1 MFLNTYLSESS
12 LQAFA
17 RGDTEQI
24 QRCFIQLPQ
33 EPRGRYA
40 AFQMNMIEA
49 PNTGDIT
56 GILSVTDV
64 TDQTVSEEILRR
76 LSVTSHDYVV
86 DLNLRE
92 DTCHGFDLQRK
103 TSAVRPRLRGCHTER
118 VAFMVESAVVP
129 KDRGDVCQRTA
140 PDEIER
146 RLQEEALYTF
156 AYSVEDEDGSI
167 RRKTSPCRLST
178 CGWAGFLWCVRIL
191 PARSGSSKVC

>member
-1 MFLNTYLSESS
+1 MKKEKQVFLNTYLSESS

-64 TDQTVSEEILRR
+64 TDQTVSGRD
-76 LSVTSHDYVV
+76 SPPPV
-86 DLNLRE
+86 
-92 DTCHGFDLQRK
+92 CHQ
-103 TSAVRPRLRGCHTER
+103 PRLCG
-118 VAFMVESAVVP
+118 
-129 KDRGDVCQRTA
+129 
-140 PDEIER
+140 
-146 RLQEEALYTF
+146 RL
-156 AYSVEDEDGSI
+156 
-167 RRKTSPCRLST
+167 KSP
-178 CGWAGFLWCVRIL
+178 
-191 PARSGSSKVC
+191 